1 MPKKSSFSSNIQTN
15 YLTGAFGF
23 HDGQPPGG
31 VSQWLRKGTGL
42 RLYATAR
49 APTLLSC
56 HSLSLAMSTSLGEK
70 ECLPHPPRAS
80 PWVTMLL

>member
-1 MPKKSSFSSNIQTN
+1 MPKKSSFSSCHLFPNIQTN

-31 VSQWLRKGTGL
+31 VSQWLRKDTGL
-42 RLYATAR
+42 RLYAAAR

-56 HSLSLAMSTSLGEK
+56 HSLSLAM
-70 ECLPHPPRAS
+70 
-80 PWVTMLL
+80 